1 MKPNTPVFIQSVP
14 IRLKSKFLDLLSNAF
29 KFTHRGRIGLRV
41 HTVIQPTQSYLHFE
55 ISDTGIGIAAEQ
67 LSHLFEA
74 FNQADV
80 STTRQFGGTGLGLSI
95 SKRLVDLMQGTMTVS
110 SQLGR
115 NYLCAFDSV
124 SRRNSSLYS

>member
-1 MKPNTPVFIQSVP
+1 MLN
-14 IRLKSKFLDLLSNAF
+14 LLSNAF
-29 KFTHRGRIGLRV
+29 KFTHRGRISLRV

-80 STTRQFGGTGLGLSI
+80 STHVSLGDRLGLSI

-110 SQLGR
+110 SQLGQGTTFLR
-115 NYLCAFDSV
+115 LAIPFQDCNSKPIFMTILCH
-124 SRRNSSLYS
+124 